1 VSAAFRLDLPH
12 GRCVG
17 VAIPAELEL
26 DEALAP
32 EEQAFAQALSDAR
45 RPTWIAG
52 RLALR
57 AALRDQGLE
66 APAIL
71 ANDRGA
77 PLLPAGAAGS
87 ISHKRALAVGLAAPR
102 AGAELGVDLELVAPL
117 RVDIARRVLT
127 AQEQT
132 AIAALA
138 PEAREREVL
147 LRLSCKEAIY
157 KALDPFV
164 RRYVGFHE
172 VAVVPQADGSAITTM
187 SVGRGEGPFTADVR
201 WQTIELGGT
210 YFLTTA
216 RITR

>member
-1 VSAAFRLDLPH
+1 VAIALRLELPH

-17 VAIPAELEL
+17 VTIPVETETSLHP
-26 DEALAP
+26 DERV
-32 EEQAFAQALSDAR
+32 FAQALGEAR
-45 RPTWIAG
+45 RPSWIAG

-57 AALRDQGLE
+57 AALAEVGID

-71 ANDRGA
+71 ATDRGG
-77 PLLPAGAAGS
+77 PLVPAGAVGS
-87 ISHKRALAVGLAAPR
+87 ISHKRTLAVGLAAAR

-127 AQEQT
+127 PDEQ
-132 AIAALA
+132 AALA
-138 PEAREREVL
+138 TLSPEARHREIL

-164 RRYVGFHE
+164 RRHVGFQE
-172 VAVVPQADGSAITTM
+172 VSVVPQPDGSTTTTM
-187 SVGRGEGPFTADVR
+187 SLARGEGPFSTDVR
-201 WQTIELGGT
+201 WRTIEVAGNA

-216 RITR
+216 RIAAL